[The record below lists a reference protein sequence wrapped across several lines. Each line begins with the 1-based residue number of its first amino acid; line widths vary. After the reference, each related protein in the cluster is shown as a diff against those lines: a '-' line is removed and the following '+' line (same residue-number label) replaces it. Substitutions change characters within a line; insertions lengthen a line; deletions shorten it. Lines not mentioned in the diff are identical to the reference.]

1 VTRHLRLQLEAVN
14 PLAALVILGA
24 VLLAALGK
32 MPAESAL
39 LLAAGVAVPGHSTP
53 PTD

>member
-1 VTRHLRLQLEAVN
+1 MRLQLEAVN

-24 VLLAALGK
+24 VLLAVVGK

-39 LLAAGVAVPGHSTP
+39 LLAAGIAVPGTSRP
-53 PTD
+53 PD